1 MDHGACRSKNAGGD
15 IESRAMAEPGEPQPQ
30 VKRTSWRTWA
40 LGIAV
45 LLAIIFIAQN
55 AQKVKVD
62 FLFVHTTTP
71 LIFALLISGI
81 LGALIGWL
89 APRVRSH
96 RD

>member
-1 MDHGACRSKNAGGD
+1 
-15 IESRAMAEPGEPQPQ
+15 MAEPYEHRAQA
-30 VKRTSWRTWA
+30 KERNWRPWA

-45 LLAIIFIAQN
+45 LVVVIFVAQN

-71 LIFALLISGI
+71 LIFALLIAAV
-81 LGALIGWL
+81 LGAVIGYVGPL
-89 APRVRSH
+89 VRGRRH

>member
-1 MDHGACRSKNAGGD
+1 
-15 IESRAMAEPGEPQPQ
+15 MAEPGEAQPQ

-45 LLAIIFIAQN
+45 LLALIFIAQN

-71 LIFALLISGI
+71 LIFALVVSGL
-81 LGALIGWL
+81 LGVLIGWL
-89 APRVRSH
+89 GPRVRRH
-96 RD
+96 ERD